1 MDFFNLKYDF
11 ESSSIK
17 LNEDTFYFYAHPDEF
32 LYEHLDKTL
41 MVFKELIN
49 EDVLF
54 KFYNKFY
61 KNNIINLSFEDFKN
75 ILFCSVIYHD
85 LGKISFNF
93 QINRLNKKNYE
104 ILDIQKNILKK
115 YDFIENMDLL
125 TPNHSLPSSLLFL
138 SKFKDLGSNL
148 FLLILS
154 YVINGHHTGIND
166 MFSQKGFVYQDNNKE
181 AFETFNLLSLY
192 LDLFNRENLMN
203 EYDFKIIQDS
213 TIDFFKANINKFGS
227 FISFFYMYI
236 YSLLIV
242 SDIFATDKYA
252 LNLDDFKT
260 RLNTFN
266 FNNRISANLKKSMN
280 ESFFSKSYNTNLD
293 LSNYEPLNISD
304 VVDIND
310 LRREMLLE
318 SSNKLIQSYQNS
330 RVFFLNMPTG
340 AGKTNTS
347 MKLALDLI
355 NNTVADR
362 IIYGMPFINIIEQ
375 NYDVIK
381 ESFGLS
387 EEKSEIRKIYSG
399 SESIF
404 NISNE
409 FKSDILLNDDFFNYP
424 VICTTFVSLFNTV
437 IKNNKKSKYKLSSL
451 ANSVIILD
459 EIQSLPLENWTSL
472 YYIINELAE
481 NYNIYFIIMS
491 ATLPE
496 FNKLELDYRSDLKYS
511 NISLIN
517 NPSKYFDHKLF
528 NRTQIKNEIKSFS
541 LVNVQDDEDY
551 LSTLIKDNSSI
562 INYLL
567 CLIEENFNQEYNKG
581 LMVFN
586 TIKSSKIIYD
596 CLSYYAKDYGFE
608 IDLLNSSLMPSTKKE
623 IISKVNNMKKDEFVD
638 KKYILI
644 STQSVEAGVDVSFD
658 FVVRDFAIIDSIE
671 QVRGRCNRS
680 GELNKRFNDLDKKGN
695 VYLIKLVDANNEDKY
710 YFEYIYD
717 EEEQKTRIFCTEN
730 LVNNSLIYSYSDIES
745 YYNNISDI
753 INGIN
758 NDKEENFV
766 FNDWENISRLNK
778 AEYSK
783 LKEASGI
790 HIIKNDQEQCS
801 IFICNDLNVMS
812 SYLEDKFNQLY
823 DKSIFNISDSDLKEF
838 YEDNKDDFIFSINE
852 IQFIKDKSEK
862 LYENNKILAKPLLNY
877 YISLFKKN
885 QEDFNYIKI
894 IKKEFASIL
903 YKFIINVTINKKG
916 DIYDAINS
924 LDQYGF
930 FYILPEE
937 KIGEDEYSLYSL
949 KRGFNYNPSVCNIM

>member
-1 MDFFNLKYDF
+1 MDFLDLKYDF

-17 LNEDTFYFYAHPDEF
+17 LDEDIFYFYAHPDEF

-61 KNNIINLSFEDFKN
+61 KNNIINLSFGDFKK

-93 QINRLNKKNYE
+93 QVNRLNKKNFE
-104 ILDIQKNILKK
+104 VLDIQKNLLEK
-115 YDFIENMDLL
+115 YSCIENIDLL

-138 SKFKDLGSNL
+138 SKFNDLNSRL

-154 YVINGHHTGIND
+154 YIINGHHTGIND
-166 MFSQKGFVYQDNNKE
+166 MVSQKGFVYQDNDKK
-181 AFETFNLLSLY
+181 AFETFKLLSLY
-192 LDLFNRENLMN
+192 LDLSNLENLID
-203 EYDFKIIQDS
+203 EYDFRNIQDS
-213 TIDFFKANINKFGS
+213 TIDSFKENIIEFGS

-236 YSLLIV
+236 YSLLVV
-242 SDIFATDKYA
+242 SDIFATDKYT
-252 LNLDDFKT
+252 LILDDFKVQ
-260 RLNTFN
+260 LNTFN
-266 FNNRISANLKKSMN
+266 FNNRINSDLKRSMN
-280 ESFFSKSYNTNLD
+280 KSFFSKGYNKNLD
-293 LSNYEPLNISD
+293 NFNYQSKSLENII
-304 VVDIND
+304 DIND

-318 SSNKLIQSYQNS
+318 SSNILLNTYDSNNI
-330 RVFFLNMPTG
+330 FFLNMPTG

-355 NNTVADR
+355 NNTSADR
-362 IIYGMPFINIIEQ
+362 IIYAMPFINIIEQ
-375 NYDVIK
+375 NYDIIC
-381 ESFGLS
+381 ESLGLS
-387 EEKSEIRKIYSG
+387 EEEGQIRKIYSG

-404 NISNE
+404 EKSNE
-409 FKSDILLNDDFFNYP
+409 FKSDVLLNDDFFNYP
-424 VICTTFVSLFNTV
+424 VICTTFVSLFNTI

-451 ANSVIILD
+451 ANSVIVLD

-496 FNKLELDYRSDLKYS
+496 FNKLKLDFDSDLKYS

-541 LVNVQDDEDY
+541 LVNVQDEDY
-551 LSTLIKDNSSI
+551 LSTLIKDNSTV

-567 CLIEENFNQEYNKG
+567 GLIEENFNQEYNKG

-596 CLSYYAKDYGFE
+596 CLSYYAKEYGFE

-623 IISKVNNMKKDEFVD
+623 IISKVNNMKKEFVD

-695 VYLIKLVDANNEDKY
+695 VYLIKLSDANNDDKY

-717 EEEQKTRIFCTEN
+717 EEEQKTRILCTEN
-730 LVNNSLIYSYSDIES
+730 LVNNSLNYSYSEIED
-745 YYNNISDI
+745 YYNNISNI
-753 INGIN
+753 INEIN
-758 NDKEENFV
+758 KDKEENFV

-783 LKEASGI
+783 LKEDNGI
-790 HIIKNDQEQCS
+790 HIIKNNQEQFS

-812 SYLEDKFNQLY
+812 SSLEDKFNQLY
-823 DKSIFNISDSDLKEF
+823 GKSIFNISDSDLKEF
-838 YEDNKDDFIFSINE
+838 YEDNKNDFIFSINE

-862 LYENNKILAKPLLNY
+862 LYEDNKILAKPLLNY
-877 YISLFKKN
+877 YRSLFNDNKS
-885 QEDFNYIKI
+885 DFNYIKI

-903 YKFIINVTINKKG
+903 YKFIINVTINTKG
-916 DIYDAINS
+916 DMYSSIKD
-924 LDQYGF
+924 LEQYGF
-930 FYILPEE
+930 FYIVPED
-937 KIGEDEYSLYSL
+937 KIGEDEYSFYSL
-949 KRGFNYNPSVCNIM
+949 KRGFNYNPTICEIM